1 MKIKTSISLSLIL
14 AIFFIS
20 LNSCKKDKENPI
32 AIGKAYLGGII
43 AYVDETGQHGLIAA
57 PLDQGLA
64 AWGCQG
70 TVINGAYGVFIG
82 TGAQNTKDI
91 LAGCNTAGIAAKICD
106 DLILGGYNDWY
117 LPSIDELEQLYINR
131 ETIGGFVAE
140 DHYWS
145 STQSNVNYASYYNF
159 YSSVPDLH
167 NKGGDLLVRAVRSF

>member
-1 MKIKTSISLSLIL
+1 MKTRTSIVLLLLSCIL
-14 AIFFIS
+14 VIGF
-20 LNSCKKDKENPI
+20 NSCKKEDSNPI
-32 AIGKAYLGGII
+32 AIGKDYQGGKI
-43 AYVDETGQHGLIAA
+43 AYIDESGQHGLIAA
-57 PLDQGLA
+57 PIDQGLA

-131 ETIGGFVAE
+131 EAIGGFVAE

-145 STQSNVNYASYYNF
+145 STQTNINYASYFNF

-167 NKGGDLLVRAVRSF
+167 NKGGALLVRAVRSF